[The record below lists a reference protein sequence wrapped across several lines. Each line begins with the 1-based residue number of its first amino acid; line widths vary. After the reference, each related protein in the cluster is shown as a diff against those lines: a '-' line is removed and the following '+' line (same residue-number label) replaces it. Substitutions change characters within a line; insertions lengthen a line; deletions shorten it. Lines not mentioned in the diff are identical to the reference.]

1 MSKDLYA
8 RTNNICLVILTII
21 AVAAVLNYTKPVLL
35 PFIFSIFLYSTLT
48 PLVAFIQEKMRVPRP
63 LAITFSFFVLVLLL
77 GAIVV
82 ILIFSVEDFINGA
95 DQYKQSLTD
104 MVLLAQSYANQ
115 LNISIDLQKIQ
126 KTLSS
131 LPLLKYAQMLTSEVL
146 SILGNIFLI
155 LIFTIFMIAGS
166 KKKSPQNPMVNEILS
181 KVSAY
186 VSGKFFLS
194 LATGFLVWLVLVLF
208 DVELA
213 FIFALLT
220 VLLNFIPTIGS
231 MLAIALPVPIL
242 LLQFQLSWS
251 FFVVLAITGLIQ
263 FVIGNVIE
271 PKMMGDSMDL
281 HPITVLICFM
291 FLGLIWGVA
300 GMFLAVPITAILKIA
315 FSRIEA
321 TRPFS
326 EILAG
331 RLPSRH

>member
-1 MSKDLYA
+1 
-8 RTNNICLVILTII
+8 
-21 AVAAVLNYTKPVLL
+21 
-35 PFIFSIFLYSTLT
+35 
-48 PLVAFIQEKMRVPRP
+48 
-63 LAITFSFFVLVLLL
+63 
-77 GAIVV
+77 
-82 ILIFSVEDFINGA
+82 
-95 DQYKQSLTD
+95 
-104 MVLLAQSYANQ
+104 
-115 LNISIDLQKIQ
+115 
-126 KTLSS
+126 
-131 LPLLKYAQMLTSEVL
+131 
-146 SILGNIFLI
+146 
-155 LIFTIFMIAGS
+155 
-166 KKKSPQNPMVNEILS
+166 MVNEILS

-281 HPITVLICFM
+281 HPITVLICLM
-291 FLGLIWGVA
+291 FWGLIWGVA